1 LSTFIAETRS
11 SQQFDAVLKDLDLG
25 SFDTCDNTI
34 TTESNPKLGNG
45 TDPGDT
51 VVPGSSVSDKAIITG
66 TSLVGG
72 NPARPTGEV
81 RFFLC
86 QPSQVTA
93 AGCPSGSGTEV
104 TPKDTTLVDYTTTSA
119 TNDSLAESNTTTNTT
134 TVGKYCWRAE
144 YTPDAPSTLLGYSAK
159 THTNDTTEC
168 FRVVA
173 QATTTTTRQF
183 VYPQDRAKITAPTA
197 TGDLDG
203 DVYFRLFDTETN
215 CKADDETAN
224 ATGLKYA
231 SGAIAVD
238 GASGQERKT
247 NNTTYAIDSSK
258 TTTHFWHVIYDADPG
273 SPGSTTDRGN
283 SSQLDSES
291 DCVETTAV
299 TFAGDDGSI
308 TVPGSANP

>member
-1 LSTFIAETRS
+1 LVST
-11 SQQFDAVLKDLDLG
+11 
-25 SFDTCDNTI
+25 
-34 TTESNPKLGNG
+34 
-45 TDPGDT
+45 
-51 VVPGSSVSDKAIITG
+51 
-66 TSLVGG
+66 
-72 NPARPTGEV
+72 
-81 RFFLC
+81 
-86 QPSQVTA
+86 
-93 AGCPSGSGTEV
+93 
-104 TPKDTTLVDYTTTSA
+104 DTTLDDYATTPG
-119 TNDSLAESNTTTNTT
+119 TNDSIAVSAATTNTT
-134 TVGKYCWRAE
+134 AVGKYCWRAE
-144 YTPDAPSTLLGYSAK
+144 YTPDTASSAFYSAFS
-159 THTNDTTEC
+159 HTNANITVANSEC
-168 FRVVA
+168 FEVPA